1 MVLPQVLENLVCE
14 QKRTRCQVGWEHND
28 RLEIKHRDFQDVL
41 GKILSFCVSLRDLDE
56 SLKTTMGADKIN
68 VEIEN

>member
-1 MVLPQVLENLVCE
+1 MLPQVLENLVCE
-14 QKRTRCQVGWEHND
+14 QKRTRRQVGWEHND